1 MDRLRDLV
9 GVERS
14 VTGVSQALHLAVAER
29 RPPTVG
35 AMHITCADES
45 ENECVQAFL
54 KGFVQY
60 VVPPLKF
67 GERSAVRIAN
77 LGGRYEWG
85 AIRIAEQHY
94 ALVESGG
101 ADKLLVVKVNAHVAG
116 QRERGVDTFGVLKR
130 YASDSPCCGALH
142 ELLTGDHSPYV

>member
-85 AIRIAEQHY
+85 HNPRTFGHSGAGGSLGFADPHAGISFGFAMTRI
-94 ALVESGG
+94 LVGMG
-101 ADKLLVVKVNAHVAG
+101 ADPRWSRLVDAV
-116 QRERGVDTFGVLKR
+116 
-130 YASDSPCCGALH
+130 YASVEDG
-142 ELLTGDHSPYV
+142 